1 MAASAQSYFRG
12 PKKYQAEGR
21 EYTRF
26 NNYVIFK
33 QSFHHLTE
41 KKDLYGLYPEEH
53 WDLYKYSPTFALLF
67 SIFAFL
73 PNFLGLFLW
82 NSANALILFL
92 AIKLV
97 PQLRTKD
104 KAYILWFV
112 LIELMTS
119 MQNEQ
124 SNGLMAGLII
134 LSFVFLEKN
143 KYLWAALFIALTIF
157 IKLFGIVAFSL
168 FLLYPKRI
176 KSIGY
181 SLWWI
186 AILAMLPLIVVSFSQ
201 LRLLYSSWLKLLT
214 NDYSL
219 SYGLSI
225 MGWLVA
231 WFNLKLN
238 KMLIFLIG
246 CLIFYIPFIRISYYK
261 DFYFR
266 LLALVSVLLWMV
278 IFNHKA
284 ESPMFVI
291 ALSGVGI
298 WYFSQQKKPENMTLL
313 IFAFILTSLSPTDIF
328 PKFLKDKLVKPLV
341 LKVVPCIFIWFKL
354 IYEMVFVKYSPKS
367 ENMNAA
373 PNCTVKL

>member
-12 PKKYQAEGR
+12 PKKYQAEAR

-33 QSFHHLTE
+33 QSFYHLTE
-41 KKDLYGLYPEEH
+41 KEDLYRLYPEEH
-53 WDLYKYSPTFALLF
+53 WDLFKYSPTFALLF
-67 SIFAFL
+67 SIFAIL
-73 PNFLGLFLW
+73 PGFWGLFLW

-143 KYLWAALFIALTIF
+143 KYLWATLFISLTIF

-201 LRLLYSSWLKLLT
+201 LRFLYSSWLKLLT

-225 MGWLVA
+225 MSWLVA
-231 WFNLKLN
+231 WFNLEPN

-246 CLIFYIPFIRISYYK
+246 CLIFCIPFIRIS
-261 DFYFR
+261 FYRDSHFR
-266 LLALVSVLLWMV
+266 LIALASVLLWMV
-278 IFNHKA
+278 IFNHRA

-298 WYFSQQKKPENMTLL
+298 WYFSQQKKPENLALL
-313 IFAFILTSLSPTDIF
+313 IFAFIFTSLSPTDIF
-328 PKFLKDKLVKPLV
+328 PKFLRDELVKPLV

-354 IYEMVFVKYSPKS
+354 IYEMVFVKHSPNS
-367 ENMNAA
+367 ENMNTAH
-373 PNCTVKL
+373 NCKVKL